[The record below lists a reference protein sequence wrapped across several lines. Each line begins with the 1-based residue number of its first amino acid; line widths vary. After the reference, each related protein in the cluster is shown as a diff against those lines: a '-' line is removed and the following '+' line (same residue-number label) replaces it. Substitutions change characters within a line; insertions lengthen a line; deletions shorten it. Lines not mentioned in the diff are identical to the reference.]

1 MELLL
6 TSTYAPFAAALVGL
20 LILGFIE
27 LLGLLL
33 VGAGLSDLAD
43 LAVDVHALPDTS
55 VVNWLLVKELPLA
68 VILMLAFGGFGITGM
83 ALQVAMTEVQGSPA
97 PFYLAGPLALLGSVL
112 FVNRVGHLIAP
123 LFKTTTTAVSEATL
137 LGRIGTLLSPRV
149 AKGFAGEIKVLDE
162 HGNSHYLMV
171 EPQNPADEFKAGDE
185 VQLMDQVGALFVVQ
199 RVNKR
204 S

>member
-6 TSTYAPFAAALVGL
+6 TSVYAPFAAALAGL

-55 VVNWLLVKELPLA
+55 VINWLLVKELPLA

-83 ALQVAMTEVQGSPA
+83 TLQVAMTEVQGTPA
-97 PFYLAGPLALLGSVL
+97 PFYLAGPLALLGAVF
-112 FVNRVGHLIAP
+112 FVNRLGSLIAP
-123 LFKTTTTAVSEATL
+123 LFKTTTTAVSEASL
-137 LGRIGTLLSPRV
+137 VGRIGTLLSPRA
-149 AKGFAGEIKVLDE
+149 AKGYAGEIKVLDE
-162 HGNSHYLMV
+162 HGNSHFLMA
-171 EPQNPADEFKAGDE
+171 EPQQAGEEFKAGDE
-185 VQLMDQVGALFVVQ
+185 VQVMDQVGSLFLVQ
-199 RVNKR
+199 RVNKL